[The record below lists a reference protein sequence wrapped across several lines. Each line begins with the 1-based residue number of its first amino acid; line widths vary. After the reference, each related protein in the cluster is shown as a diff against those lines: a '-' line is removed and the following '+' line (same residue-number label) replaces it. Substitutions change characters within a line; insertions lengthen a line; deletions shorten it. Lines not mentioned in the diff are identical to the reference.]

1 MAIIATGSRHDMSY
15 VAESTYGT
23 TPATPTLTPIR
34 HTGTTLA
41 LTKDSVESEEL
52 RQDRQV
58 VEFRHGNHQIGGDIN
73 CELSYG
79 TFDDF
84 LQAALGGT
92 WQTDVPS
99 AGKDTLVV
107 GTTRRSFTIE
117 RYFEDITQY
126 LRYTGVEFNGLNLSI
141 SPNAMVTCNFSVLG
155 QGQDSV
161 AQTAISGSSYAAATT
176 TKPFDSFTGSITE
189 NGSPIAIVT
198 SIEISLENGL
208 ETAFVVGSKETNQP
222 TIGKSRVTGTLTA
235 YFVDETLINKFINET
250 ESSIELVL
258 TDLAGNAYTI
268 TLPRV
273 KYNSASPDTNAD
285 GAITVPLE
293 FVALYDSVTGT
304 NFKIVR
310 DPV

>member
-99 AGKDTLVV
+99 AGKDI
-107 GTTRRSFTIE
+107 TIE

-126 LRYTGVEFNGLNLSI
+126 LRYTGVEFNGLNMSI

-189 NGSPIAIVT
+189 NGLPIAIVT

>member
-15 VAESTYGT
+15 IAESTYGV
-23 TPATPTLTPIR
+23 TPATPTLKPIR

-41 LTKDSVESEEL
+41 LSKDAVESEEL

-58 VEFRHGNHQIGGDIN
+58 SDYRHGNHQIGGDIN
-73 CELSYG
+73 CELSY
-79 TFDDF
+79 TTLDDF
-84 LQAALGGT
+84 LEAVLGGT

-99 AGKDTLVV
+99 AGLDTLVA

-126 LRYTGVEFNGLNLSI
+126 LRYTGVELNTLNLSV
-141 SPNAMVTCNFSVLG
+141 SPNSIVTCNFGVLG
-155 QGQDSV
+155 QGQDTV
-161 AQTAISGSSYAAATT
+161 AQTAIAGSSYASATT
-176 TKPFDSFTGSITE
+176 TKPFDSFTGTIKE
-189 NGSPIAIVT
+189 GGSTIAVVT
-198 SIEISLENGL
+198 SLEMSLENGL
-208 ETAFVVGSKETNQP
+208 ETAFAIGSTETNQP

-235 YFVDETLINKFINET
+235 YFIDETLINKFINET
-250 ESSIELVL
+250 ESSLELVL
-258 TDLAGNAYTI
+258 TDLDGNSYTI

-285 GAITVPLE
+285 GAITIPLE
-293 FVALYDSVTGT
+293 FVALYDTSTAT
-304 NFKIVR
+304 NIKIVR